1 MRDFLLTYLTKRWDT
16 GNVLLGMAA
25 IVNPRHK
32 SLEWLKCHQQH
43 TIPKQLLKEM
53 FAVIGVPVD
62 ENPPANE
69 DDAPNELHVKCRRF
83 DYCDF
88 LDEDELDEETSEVAS
103 GADGLRRAVT
113 GEFDAWLLVPEART
127 HGC

>member
-1 MRDFLLTYLTKRWDT
+1 M
-16 GNVLLGMAA
+16 
-25 IVNPRHK
+25 
-32 SLEWLKCHQQH
+32 
-43 TIPKQLLKEM
+43 
-53 FAVIGVPVD
+53 IGVPVD

-113 GEFDAWLLVPEART
+113 GSLM
-127 HGC
+127 HGCLCLRPGLMDANSPIDSLGVFFCLFFFCDLNVR